1 MAATEEPIVELPDQ
15 QAWSE
20 WLEEHGES
28 ASGVWLKIAKKGAPR
43 TTVNHPQALE
53 TAICHG
59 WIDARRNRLDE
70 HFFLQRFTPRGPR
83 SKWSQVNREKAEQLI
98 AEGRMRSAGLR
109 AVQAAQADGRWD
121 DAYPAQSQAPVPE
134 DLQAAL
140 DAQPQ
145 AKAFFETLTGTRRY
159 AFLYR
164 LHHVKEPQRRQ
175 QRIAHY
181 IELLSARQTL
191 N

>member
-1 MAATEEPIVELPDQ
+1 VAEPEEPIVELADQ

-43 TTVNHPQALE
+43 TTVDHPQALE
-53 TAICHG
+53 AAICHG
-59 WIDARRNRLDE
+59 WIDARRNRLDD
-70 HFFLQRFTPRGPR
+70 HFFLQRFTPRGTR
-83 SKWSQVNREKAEQLI
+83 SKWSQVNRDTAERLI
-98 AEGRMRSAGLR
+98 AQGRMRPAGLR
-109 AVQAAQADGRWD
+109 AVQAAQADGRWE
-121 DAYPAQSQAPVPE
+121 DAYPAQSQAAVPD

-140 DAQPQ
+140 DAHPD
-145 AKAFFETLTGTRRY
+145 AKAFFATLTGSRRY

-164 LHHVKEPQRRQ
+164 LHHVKRPDRRQ

-181 IELLSARQTL
+181 IELLSQRRTL